1 MQCTERQARI
11 ISYILSQKEYVTSEV
26 LAKKIGVSS
35 RTIKNDMKSI
45 LQIQDLIGIKIISS
59 VKQGYKIE
67 CFDNDKLDL
76 FLNTDNI
83 LDFNSRQNRLRFI
96 ILQMLTNDHCSKM
109 RLMTDMNVS
118 DSTLNKDIAVVK
130 QMLLDDNVRISF
142 NQKNGIDVFGSET
155 DIRKAI
161 AKYIDIDY
169 SSIYQYNAL
178 FFDNKIK
185 DEDIKYLTDRFIEI
199 LHKHRIEIIGV
210 QITSIIIHM
219 IIMIY
224 RIRHGFN
231 IVQFFKPSV
240 KPASEAESET
250 VDGLANVISD
260 YYQIQL
266 SDEERMYL
274 QYILMGKG
282 FRSQEIDADVQKT
295 MLETFETIQDFYGIC
310 FKVDDDASV
319 ALYVHTVTMIDR
331 LQHGIT
337 IDKSIVAYVRDQF
350 VLAYEMA
357 IIYQKNLKKVC
368 NLNITDEEV
377 CYLAVHFGALIEK
390 YKQKDSIPKVVL
402 ITEVNNGHVLLLKNS
417 LNSFF
422 GNHINI
428 IKLLSPYELSCLEA
442 LDYDYVFTTEKL
454 PEHLHSKCLLIPPL
468 LDKRALQT
476 IDRYMKT
483 QISIH
488 ELFSEQTFSILTE
501 KKDAK
506 ACITEMLT
514 HSKQLNLISD
524 VNRFLIMTMER
535 EELQSTKFNDLLAL
549 PHPIR
554 PEANKNF
561 IYVVINRQ
569 QIKWFDDS
577 IAKLVLFIGIKA
589 DEKDNVR
596 SIFDVIAKIS
606 SSKEL
611 IENLINVNSFTEFI
625 KLIETD

>member
-1 MQCTERQARI
+1 MQCTERQAKI

-26 LAKKIGVSS
+26 LAKKLGVSS

-45 LQIQDLIGIKIISS
+45 IQIQDDIGIKIISS
-59 VKQGYKIE
+59 VKQGYKVE
-67 CFDNDKLDL
+67 CFNDNELDL
-76 FLNTDNI
+76 FLSSDNI

-96 ILQMLTNDHCSKM
+96 ILQILTNDRCSKL
-109 RLMTDMNVS
+109 RLMNEMNVA

-130 QMLLDDNVRISF
+130 KMLTDDNIQIKFTS
-142 NQKNGIDVFGSET
+142 KSGIEVIGSET

-199 LHKHRIEIIGV
+199 LHQHRVEIIGV

-219 IIMIY
+219 IIVIY

-231 IVQFFKPSV
+231 IVQFSKTGN
-240 KPASEAESET
+240 KATNEIENET

-266 SDEERMYL
+266 SEEERTYL
-274 QYILMGKG
+274 KYILVGKG
-282 FRSQEIDADVQKT
+282 FRSHEIDADIQKT
-295 MLETFETIQDFYGIC
+295 MIETFETIQDFYGIC

-319 ALYVHTVTMIDR
+319 ALYVHTVTMIER
-331 LQHGIT
+331 LENGIT

-357 IIYQKNLKKVC
+357 IIYQKNLKMVC

-390 YKQKDSIPKVVL
+390 YKQKDLVPKVVL
-402 ITEVNNGHVLLLKNS
+402 ITEVNNGHVLLLRNS
-417 LNSFF
+417 LNSYF

-428 IKLLSPYELSCLEA
+428 VKLLSPYELDNLES
-442 LDYDYVFTTEKL
+442 LEYDYIFTTEKL
-454 PEHLHSKCLLIPPL
+454 SDDHHIKCLLIPPL
-468 LDKRALQT
+468 LDKRALQS
-476 IDRYMKT
+476 IDKYMQT

-488 ELFSEQTFSILTE
+488 ELFNEVTFRIVNKE
-501 KKDAK
+501 EDAK
-506 ACITEMLT
+506 VCITKLLT
-514 HSKQLNLISD
+514 HSEQLNLISD
-524 VNRFLIMTMER
+524 INRFLVMTMER
-535 EELQSTKFNDLLAL
+535 EELQSTKFNELLAL

-561 IYVVINRQ
+561 IYVVINKEK
-569 QIKWFDDS
+569 IKWFDDS

-596 SIFDVIAKIS
+596 GIFDVIAKIS

-611 IENLINVNSFTEFI
+611 IEKLISVNSFAEFI
-625 KLIETD
+625 KLIEIN